1 MHRRFI
7 LSFIF
12 IVLVL
17 AGCSAP
23 PQDLPTPTSLPIAT
37 ADLIFPTN
45 SASNTT
51 TSGENSS
58 DHCLKLVYTKPNY
71 RLDVEVNMETNV
83 VQVLESVSYTNTSSK
98 FLESIRFVVD
108 PNWHNGYFNLIKL
121 STQDEE
127 KPNYLLSG
135 GFLDVML
142 NFPLAPDCTLDF
154 NLEFILT
161 LPNQSGIYGYTDHQ
175 AVLTNWYP
183 FIPPYNEESG
193 WQAHKPGDYGEYLVY
208 PSANYEVAITLL
220 PESPQLIIAAPA
232 TAFEGE
238 GNRYQ
243 IKNAR
248 TFSFAILDG
257 YKTLEKEVNGVHLN
271 VHYRIANPRAAHSA
285 LNTLDSAMTT
295 FSELFGPY
303 PFDTLTLVEIEMF
316 DGMEYDGIFL
326 LGEHVFATY
335 KGTSRNLLTLL
346 TAHETS
352 HNWWFSQV
360 GNDQAVDPWLDEALA
375 TYCELL
381 FLENEYP
388 GLVGWW
394 WDFRVNTV
402 NPSGFVNATIY
413 TYSNYEQ
420 YRQAIYLRGV
430 QFLHAVRKAIGDES
444 FTVFLQKYYSV
455 GKDRVVGTELFFEIL
470 ENVYPNGVDEL
481 RLEYFSKP

>member
-1 MHRRFI
+1 MDKRFL
-7 LSFIF
+7 LSFVF
-12 IVLVL
+12 IVWVL
-17 AGCSAP
+17 AGCSGSSR
-23 PQDLPTPTSLPIAT
+23 DIPTPTSLPIAP

-45 SASNTT
+45 FASNETT
-51 TSGENSS
+51 PGENSS
-58 DHCLKLVYTKPNY
+58 DHCLKPVHTKPNY
-71 RLDVEVNMETNV
+71 RLDVKVDMQTHV
-83 VQVLESVSYTNTSSK
+83 VQVLESVLYTNTSSK
-98 FLESIRFVVD
+98 NLKTIRFVVD
-108 PNWHNGYFNLIKL
+108 PNWHDGYFNLIKL
-121 STQDEE
+121 STQEEE
-127 KPNYLLSG
+127 KPNHFLSG
-135 GFLDVML
+135 GFLDIML
-142 NFPLAPDCTLDF
+142 NHPLAPDCTLDF
-154 NLEFILT
+154 SLEFTLT
-161 LPNQSGIYGYTDHQ
+161 LPKQSGIYGYTDHQ
-175 AVLTNWYP
+175 TVLTNWHP
-183 FIPPYNEESG
+183 FIPPYKEERG

-208 PSANYEVAITLL
+208 PGANYEVAITLL
-220 PESPQLIIAAPA
+220 PESPDLIIAAPA
-232 TAFEGE
+232 AASEGE
-238 GNRYQ
+238 VNRYQ

-248 TFSFAILDG
+248 TFSFAILEG
-257 YKTLEKEVNGVHLN
+257 YKTLEKEINGVHLN

-285 LNTLDSAMTT
+285 LNTLESAMTI
-295 FSELFGPY
+295 FSDLFGPY
-303 PFDTLTLVEIEMF
+303 PFDTLSLVEVEMF

-413 TYSNYEQ
+413 TYPTYEQ

-430 QFLHAVRKAIGDES
+430 QFLDAVRKEIGDES
-444 FTVFLQKYYSV
+444 FIVFLQKYYSA
-455 GKDRVVGTELFFEIL
+455 GKDRLASTELFFEIL